1 MTKTSTFI
9 AAAVLMCA
17 VPVEAQVP
25 VPPIPALPALS
36 PPAPPPPMP
45 PVVPFAVDPIAFDGL
60 TQFDFDAF
68 KLDMDAFKLDMDA
81 WKAGFDAMQWD
92 LKAFQYDAPFD
103 LALQK
108 PVVVTPP
115 VRTPV
120 GVGVYVD
127 GSNSEG
133 LYEQARGLIERD
145 QYTRA
150 VETFDRVI
158 AAGGNRVDAAMYWKA
173 YSFSKIA
180 RAQDAL
186 ATLADMQKRFGTSRW
201 IDAAR
206 SLEIEI
212 KQAAGQAVSAEG
224 QNNDEIRLLALQ
236 GMMRSD
242 PEATLPIVEKMLA
255 GNASVRVKERALFVV
270 SQSRSPRGREI
281 IANTAKGT
289 TNPDLQIR
297 AITLLGQMSGAEGR
311 QSLADIYRGS
321 SNADVKRAVLRSLFS
336 ANAFD
341 ELTAIA
347 RSEKDPELRRSAI
360 RYLGSTNRAEAAETL
375 RAIYQADATPET
387 RRDVIRALGS
397 NRSGAKPLVD
407 LARSEKNIDLK
418 TEIVRHLSNM
428 RDPVA
433 REYLLELLK

>member
-1 MTKTSTFI
+1 
-9 AAAVLMCA
+9 
-17 VPVEAQVP
+17 VEAQVP
-25 VPPIPALPALS
+25 VVPPVPVVPAA
-36 PPAPPPPMP
+36 PPAPPRAA
-45 PVVPFAVDPIAFDGL
+45 VVPFDVRAENFQPFDVSVEDFKS
-60 TQFDFDAF
+60 FDVEAF

-81 WKAGFDAMQWD
+81 WKAEWDAVKGD
-92 LKAFQYDAPFD
+92 FTAFELDGPFA
-103 LALQK
+103 LALQGVPTPAPAR
-108 PVVVTPP
+108 PVPP
-115 VRTPV
+115 
-120 GVGVYVD
+120 GVAVYVD
-127 GSNSEG
+127 GRNSEG

-186 ATLADMQKRFGTSRW
+186 VTLADMQKRFGTSRW

-387 RRDVIRALGS
+387 RRDVIRALSS